1 MAGKTRLAA
10 KLFVSATVLAS
21 SGSGAY
27 YYKTHGLT
35 LPSALSSKTAAAP
48 SDLDAVASAWGG
60 PSSLH
65 PVDASLSS
73 PIARSAQPEPGKN
86 DKKSDAKSDDRYA
99 LPAEA
104 PKDAAKITAA
114 DVEKEHGKDTG
125 N

>member
-1 MAGKTRLAA
+1 MAGKTRLVA
-10 KLFVSATVLAS
+10 KMFVSATVLAS

-35 LPSALSSKTAAAP
+35 LPSALSAKTAAAP

-73 PIARSAQPEPGKN
+73 PVARSAQPEPVKG
-86 DKKSDAKSDDRYA
+86 DKKSDASSDDRYA
-99 LPAEA
+99 LTPTL
-104 PKDAAKITAA
+104 PKS
-114 DVEKEHGKDTG
+114 VEQAVPEVLEK
-125 N
+125 

>member
-10 KLFVSATVLAS
+10 KLLVSATVLAS

-35 LPSALSSKTAAAP
+35 LLNALHAKAPAAA

-65 PVDASLSS
+65 PADASLSS
-73 PIARSAQPEPGKN
+73 PVARSAQPEPAKS
-86 DKKSDAKSDDRYA
+86 DKKSDASSNDRYA
-99 LPAEA
+99 LTPTLPKSVEQAA
-104 PKDAAKITAA
+104 PEVLEKD
-114 DVEKEHGKDTG
+114 
-125 N
+125 